1 MDGPAC
7 PPLDYLNEIISYM
20 EKVFYQKKKKSQNM
34 IIIYNSFKM
43 EIIGTFCICSGFKMV
58 KLENILPCYSQK

>member
-20 EKVFYQKKKKSQNM
+20 EKVFYQKKKIPK
-34 IIIYNSFKM
+34 YDYY
-43 EIIGTFCICSGFKMV
+43 
-58 KLENILPCYSQK
+58 L